1 MLLEGAQSSLIKE
14 TGKLRILGCYLVL
27 RELID
32 DILRRAEKK
41 TRVRLLQ
48 HTDVVIG
55 ITRRKYRIIQLFQ
68 SFHRLALRIFL
79 AKQVICQTTII
90 RYLEFVTEQR
100 RPRQLSH

>member
-1 MLLEGAQSSLIKE
+1 MLLDEAQSSLIKE
-14 TGKLRILGCYLVL
+14 TGKLRILVCYFVM

-32 DILRRAEKK
+32 DILRRPEKK

-48 HTDVVIG
+48 HTGVVIG

-68 SFHRLALRIFL
+68 RFHRLALRVFL
-79 AKQVICQTTII
+79 AKQVICHSTII

-100 RPRQLSH
+100 RPRQLSQ